1 MVQAYVQTSPGSN
14 AVSPAFAPVRV
25 TVVQLGSL
33 SVYCTKDVLPVLVTA
48 IVKSTVVPATAVA
61 STAALPTVMPIVVGG
76 AGHSTFFFTLPL
88 FSAVLP
94 GQVKSPRSTCEPA
107 VVTSVKT
114 SVKSLPA
121 QVRAVA
127 SA

>member
-33 SVYCTKDVLPVLVTA
+33 SVLVTA
-48 IVKSTVVPATAVA
+48 IVKLTVVPATAVA
-61 STAALPTVMPIVVGG
+61 STAALSTVMPIVVGG